1 MKKILLAVAAALAVV
16 VLLALGA
23 LAWLLHSLD
32 TPELKAAV
40 LARTRATLGAE
51 VRVTSMRLS
60 VFSGL
65 SLEGVTV
72 GNPAPFTG
80 EMLSA
85 RSFSL
90 RYRLWPL
97 LTGRLE
103 VSRAALVRPQL
114 NVFMDSRGRFNYEGL
129 FGAGGRR
136 SAAPPVAA
144 RTPSGSPL
152 PVDLH
157 LRRVTVDDGT
167 VVMRDAARA
176 LLLRADGLGLDAR
189 FSFGSAG
196 ITADGKA
203 RAARLNLGDTL
214 LVQDLSAPLR
224 TLRDTLELAPIA
236 ATVAGGSLSGSA
248 TVNLKDFR
256 YGSSLELEG
265 ADVATLLKE
274 AHSSALLSGTLQA
287 NATVQGTGGLA
298 TLRGSGRAQ
307 VAHCRA
313 TNSKVLTL
321 LSRVLQIPE
330 LANPDLDQCLAEFT
344 LGGGRLQTP
353 VLRMNG
359 KQVQLTGNGTMN
371 LLTRALDYR
380 MDLALAQPLLNK
392 ITARPLRAA
401 FVDRG
406 DGFSTVDFTVTGT
419 SDEPKTDL
427 ASKVGRSAAID
438 AVKGGFARI
447 LGRGKK

>member
-1 MKKILLAVAAALAVV
+1 MKKILLAVAAALALV

-23 LAWLLHSLD
+23 LAWLLHSVD
-32 TPELKAAV
+32 TPEFKNAV
-40 LARTRATLGAE
+40 LARTRAALGAD
-51 VRVTSMRLS
+51 VRVTRMRLS

-65 SLEGVTV
+65 SLEGVTIA
-72 GNPAPFTG
+72 NPAPFTG

-97 LTGRLE
+97 LSGRLE
-103 VSRAALVRPQL
+103 VSRLALVRPQL
-114 NVFMDSRGRFNYEGL
+114 NVSMDARGRFNYEGL
-129 FGAGGRR
+129 FGAASRR

-144 RTPSGSPL
+144 RTASGATL
-152 PVDLH
+152 PVELH

-167 VVMRDAARA
+167 VLMRDAARA
-176 LLLRADGLGLDAR
+176 LLMRADGLALDA
-189 FSFGSAG
+189 SFDFTSAG
-196 ITADGKA
+196 IAGDGKA
-203 RAARLNLGDTL
+203 RVARLNLGDTL
-214 LVQDLSAPLR
+214 LVQGLSAPMR
-224 TLRDTLELAPIA
+224 TLRDSLELTPIA
-236 ATVAGGSLSGSA
+236 ARVAGGSLGGNA
-248 TVNLKDFR
+248 TVNLKDFH
-256 YGSSLELEG
+256 YGSSLKLKG

-274 AHSSALLSGTLQA
+274 ARSSALLSGTLQA
-287 NATVQGTGGLA
+287 NATVQGTGGLV
-298 TLRGSGRAQ
+298 TLRGSGKAE

-313 TNSKVLTL
+313 TNSKVLAL
-321 LSRVLQIPE
+321 VSRVLQIPE
-330 LANPDLDQCLAEFT
+330 LANPDLDQCLVEFT

-353 VLRMNG
+353 VLRMTG
-359 KQVQLTGNGTMN
+359 KQVQLSGNGTMN
-371 LLTRALDYR
+371 LLTRGLDYR
-380 MDLALAQPLLNK
+380 MNLALAQPLLDK
-392 ITARPLRAA
+392 ITVRPLRAA

-447 LGRGKK
+447 LGGGRK